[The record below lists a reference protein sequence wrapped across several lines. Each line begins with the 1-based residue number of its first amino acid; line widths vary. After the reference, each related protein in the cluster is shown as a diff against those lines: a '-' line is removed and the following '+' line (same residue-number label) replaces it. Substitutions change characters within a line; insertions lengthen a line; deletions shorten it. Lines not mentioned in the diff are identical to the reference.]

1 MKFAL
6 GGLLVTSLPGK
17 LGQEVMSR
25 PVPGIRLDCGTRILP
40 GFIEAAGLLIGTREV
55 VKCVTVAGIQDAGL
69 IEEFQG
75 FFVTALFAQHGS
87 QREESR
93 ETSRVTPNF
102 FTEVLLALVVF
113 PQPSLQDT
121 YVKVD
126 LRPIRVQGIEPFKF
140 LERLGELV

>member
-40 GFIEAAGLLIGTREV
+40 GFIEAAGLLIGTRQV
-55 VKCVTVAGIQDAGL
+55 VKCVTVPGIQDAGL
-69 IEEFQG
+69 LEEFQG

-102 FTEVLLALVVF
+102 FTEVQIGRASCRGRMEIWGVGVWL
-113 PQPSLQDT
+113 
-121 YVKVD
+121 
-126 LRPIRVQGIEPFKF
+126 I
-140 LERLGELV
+140 GELKSFS